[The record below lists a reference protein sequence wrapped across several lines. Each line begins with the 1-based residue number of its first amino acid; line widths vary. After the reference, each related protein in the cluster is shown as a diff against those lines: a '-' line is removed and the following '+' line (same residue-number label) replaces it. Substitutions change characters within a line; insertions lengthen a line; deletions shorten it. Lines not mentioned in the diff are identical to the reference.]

1 MKNRVFGSTLIIA
14 GTAVGAGMLAMPLTS
29 AQMGFG
35 MTFAILFFLWILL
48 TFTALLYAEVH
59 QYSPNDAGIAGI
71 TEQYFGLTGKLIV
84 NFILLFFMYAVLTA
98 YITGSGNL
106 LFSLI
111 PKSLDIDPEKAQKIA
126 ALLFAVLFGII
137 VTIGIALSDITNRL
151 FFGLKVLSFIVLLYF
166 LFGKFSVTN
175 LQYAPTNNL
184 LLFSALPIFF
194 MTFGFHICTPT
205 INEYLQGDNQKLRL
219 ACIFG
224 STGIFIIYI
233 IWQMATHGVLEQSQ
247 LIAILNQDPS
257 LNGLIHAF
265 EVTTGSKTIS
275 EIVRI
280 FSVLALTTSYIGV
293 SLGLSNA
300 VKDLLAHFNM
310 SKNNLMVGAIT
321 FIPPIIVGF
330 TYPNIFLSAFSFA
343 GVIFAF
349 IGVILPVA
357 LAYKSRKLNPDARH
371 VRGGNLSLILAVVSA
386 VVIIF
391 VGSFPELLNLPSV
404 VG

>member
-106 LFSLI
+106 LFNLI
-111 PKSLDIDPEKAQKIA
+111 PKSLDLDPEKAQKIA
-126 ALLFAVLFGII
+126 ALAFAVLFGII

-184 LLFSALPIFF
+184 LVFSALPIFF

-205 INEYLQGDNQKLRL
+205 INEYLQGDNHKLRL

-224 STGIFIIYI
+224 STGIFVIYI

-247 LIAILNQDPS
+247 LIAILNEDPS

-357 LAYKSRKLNPDARH
+357 LAYKSRKLNPDAKH
-371 VRGGNLSLILAVVSA
+371 VRGGNLSLILAVISA